1 MPPKNAAV
9 RYHRG
14 WTGASRSDIIRK
26 LVVTIDR
33 YEDVTSLIHGS
44 ALAVHELMAASTVSV
59 TLIIGDEFID
69 IVNVGYLGK
78 GQVAFPEDQRYPLSE
93 YPAAAERLLSHRG
106 YLSTESLA
114 VVEEY
119 IAQLPYAVPECFMG
133 VPIVAGGEVLGEL
146 FLSRQGDQ
154 PAYTHEDI
162 ELAIDVATVIGS
174 RLADVTE
181 MELESPRPH
190 EAKPGPLQPQT
201 LPRG

>member
-14 WTGASRSDIIRK
+14 WTGSSRSDIIRK

-44 ALAVHELMAASTVSV
+44 AVAVHELMAASTVSV
-59 TLIIGDEFID
+59 TLILGDEFVD
-69 IVNVGYLGK
+69 IVNVGHLEK
-78 GQVAFPEDQRYPLSE
+78 GQAAFPDERYPLSA

-106 YLSTESLA
+106 YLSTDSLA

-119 IAQLPYAVPECFMG
+119 VAQLPYAVPPCFMG

-154 PAYTHEDI
+154 PNYTHEDV

-181 MELESPRPH
+181 MELESPRSH
-190 EAKPGPLQPQT
+190 EAKRQPLQPPKM
-201 LPRG
+201 PRG